1 MTSSSLSARVGKAKA
16 LPKGTK
22 KVSREVKAK
31 LAELELIRKQVN
43 SANKLANTLR
53 KEILDEVGSEK
64 NLTLIHNNS
73 VVGSVSV
80 EISKSVSKEKLVSMF
95 PDVFEALA
103 EESRRVT
110 LDTK

>member
-1 MTSSSLSARVGKAKA
+1 MTSSSLSAQVSKGKA
-16 LPKGTK
+16 LPKGTV

-53 KEILDEVGSEK
+53 KQILDEVGDEK
-64 NLTLIHNNS
+64 NLTLIHHNS

-80 EISKSVSKEKLVSMF
+80 EISKSVPKEKLLRLF
-95 PDVFEALA
+95 PVLFEELA